1 MLQYALPAGLFIGVL
16 FFFWG
21 ISSLLSP
28 SGSSVEERMA
38 RYAGGQPAPTEVK
51 SGSTKKKRSGGRKD
65 LVDPFATLSGDA
77 ADKKFSTKVQRDLA
91 RANLKLRVSEY
102 YYIRVGSALG
112 LGLVLGLLRD
122 PLSGLVG
129 AILGYF
135 LPRLYVGRRIGGRLG
150 AFNKQL
156 ADTITL
162 LSNSLRAGSSF
173 LQSIELVSRETP
185 APMGEEMGRVVR
197 EVNLGLGMEEALAN
211 LVRRIRSE
219 DLDLMVTAIGVQQQV
234 GGNLAEILDTIA
246 FTIRE
251 RVRIKGDINT
261 LTAQGRV
268 SGYLVAFLPIGLG
281 AALNAINPAILARD
295 EPLSVEMLGEVLGA
309 VLRVLT
315 ESGFTLPKE
324 LVLFFKNLLYLNG
337 FAMTLARHTNLFDEI
352 PPIFAYFVQRYPKEL
367 ELIVGDLLGR

>member
-1 MLQYALPAGLFIGVL
+1 MQYALPAGLFIGVL

-21 ISSLLSP
+21 ISTLLSP

-38 RYAGGQPAPTEVK
+38 RYAGNQPVPTDVK
-51 SGSTKKKRSGGRKD
+51 SGETKKKRSGGRKD

-91 RANLKLRVSEY
+91 RANLKLRVAEY
-102 YYIRVGSALG
+102 YYIRVGTALG

-135 LPRLYVGRRIGGRLG
+135 LPRIYVGRRIGGRLG

-211 LVRRIRSE
+211 LVRRIRSD

-261 LTAQGRV
+261 LTAQGRM
-268 SGYLVAFLPIGLG
+268 SGYLVAFLPIGI
-281 AALNAINPAILARD
+281 AITLNFINPAFMQ
-295 EPLSVEMLGEVLGA
+295 PL
-309 VLRVLT
+309 
-315 ESGFTLPKE
+315 FT
-324 LVLFFKNLLYLNG
+324 
-337 FAMTLARHTNLFDEI
+337 
-352 PPIFAYFVQRYPKEL
+352 Q
-367 ELIVGDLLGR
+367 LLGQILLTVGGIMMIIGFFAIQKIVSIKV

>member
-1 MLQYALPAGLFIGVL
+1 MQYALPAGLFIGVL

-21 ISSLLSP
+21 ISSLLTP

-38 RYAGGQPAPTEVK
+38 RYAGGQPGPIEVK
-51 SGSTKKKRSGGRKD
+51 AGDTKKKRSGGRKD

-135 LPRLYVGRRIGGRLG
+135 LPRIYVGRRIGGRLG

-197 EVNLGLGMEEALAN
+197 EVNLGLGMEEALSN

-261 LTAQGRV
+261 LTAQGRM
-268 SGYLVAFLPIGLG
+268 SGYLVAFLPIGI
-281 AALNAINPAILARD
+281 AITLNFINPDFMR
-295 EPLSVEMLGEVLGA
+295 PL
-309 VLRVLT
+309 
-315 ESGFTLPKE
+315 FT
-324 LVLFFKNLLYLNG
+324 
-337 FAMTLARHTNLFDEI
+337 
-352 PPIFAYFVQRYPKEL
+352 Q
-367 ELIVGDLLGR
+367 LLGQILLGVGGVMMVIGFFAIQKIVSIKV

>member
-1 MLQYALPAGLFIGVL
+1 MQYALPAGLFIGVL

-38 RYAGGQPAPTEVK
+38 RYAGGQPTPSEVK
-51 SGSTKKKRSGGRKD
+51 PGEKKKRSSGRKD

-91 RANLKLRVSEY
+91 RANLKLRVAEY
-102 YYIRVGSALG
+102 YYIRIGTALG

-135 LPRLYVGRRIGGRLG
+135 LPRIYVGRRIGGRLG

-185 APMGEEMGRVVR
+185 SPMGEEMGRVVR
-197 EVNLGLGMEEALAN
+197 EVNLGLGMEEALSN
-211 LVRRIRSE
+211 LVRRIRSD

-251 RVRIKGDINT
+251 RVRIKGEINT
-261 LTAQGRV
+261 LTAQGRY
-268 SGYLVAFLPIGLG
+268 SGYLVAFLPIGIMIT
-281 AALNAINPAILARD
+281 LNFINPEFMQPLFTQLLGQIL
-295 EPLSVEMLGEVLGA
+295 LGVGA
-309 VLRVLT
+309 VMMII
-315 ESGFTLPKE
+315 GFIAIQKI
-324 LVLFFKNLLYLNG
+324 
-337 FAMTLARHTNLFDEI
+337 TNI
-352 PPIFAYFVQRYPKEL
+352 KV
-367 ELIVGDLLGR
+367 

>member
-1 MLQYALPAGLFIGVL
+1 MQYALPAGLFIGVL

-28 SGSSVEERMA
+28 TGSSVEERMA
-38 RYAGGQPAPTEVK
+38 RYAGGQPGPSEVK
-51 SGSTKKKRSGGRKD
+51 AGDTKKKRSSGRKD

-91 RANLKLRVSEY
+91 RANLKLRVAEY
-102 YYIRVGSALG
+102 YYIRIGTALG
-112 LGLVLGLLRD
+112 LGLALGLLRD

-135 LPRLYVGRRIGGRLG
+135 FPRIYVGRRIGGRLG

-211 LVRRIRSE
+211 LVRRIRSD

-261 LTAQGRV
+261 LTAQGRM
-268 SGYLVAFLPIGLG
+268 SGYLVAFLPIGI
-281 AALNAINPAILARD
+281 AITLNFINPAFMA
-295 EPLSVEMLGEVLGA
+295 PLFS
-309 VLRVLT
+309 
-315 ESGFTLPKE
+315 
-324 LVLFFKNLLYLNG
+324 
-337 FAMTLARHTNLFDEI
+337 
-352 PPIFAYFVQRYPKEL
+352 Q
-367 ELIVGDLLGR
+367 LLGQILLGVGGVMMVIGFFAIQKIVSIKV